1 MADSRYEHLTWRRRR
16 PTRLAV
22 SVPRSTLLLGSDHIL
37 KVESTIFS
45 EDYKRFFF
53 RDIQSITIRTNRRLQ
68 LWNVVLV
75 GLLAL
80 TLAEGFFDTSTWN
93 AWAITMMIM
102 ASITAM
108 LLVVNNVF
116 GTSCDVLIQTAVQND
131 ILTPLSR
138 VKRAN
143 KALERLRPLIIQ
155 AQGQLPAEELA
166 LRLRDLAAS
175 KSGTVTPPPAQPNI
189 EHA

>member
-1 MADSRYEHLTWRRRR
+1 MPDSGYNRLTWRSRRF
-16 PTRLAV
+16 TRLAV
-22 SVPRSTLLLGSDHIL
+22 SAPRSTLLLGSDHIL

-53 RDIQSITIRTNRRLQ
+53 RDIQSITIRTNRRWE

-75 GLLAL
+75 ALLGLAL
-80 TLAEGFFDTSTWN
+80 LEGFFDAATWN
-93 AWAITMMIM
+93 AWAIIMMIM
-102 ASITAM
+102 ASTAAV
-108 LLVVNNVF
+108 LLVLNNVF
-116 GTSCDVLIQTAVQND
+116 GKSCDVRIQTAVQND

-143 KALERLRPLIIQ
+143 MALERLRPLIIQ
-155 AQGQLPAEELA
+155 AQGQLPAEEAA
-166 LRLRDLAAS
+166 LRLRELAAS
-175 KSGTVTPPPAQPNI
+175 KSGTITPAAQPDI

>member
-1 MADSRYEHLTWRRRR
+1 M
-16 PTRLAV
+16 V
-22 SVPRSTLLLGSDHIL
+22 IMGSI
-37 KVESTIFS
+37 S
-45 EDYKRFFF
+45 
-53 RDIQSITIRTNRRLQ
+53 
-68 LWNVVLV
+68 
-75 GLLAL
+75 
-80 TLAEGFFDTSTWN
+80 
-93 AWAITMMIM
+93 
-102 ASITAM
+102 AM

-143 KALERLRPLIIQ
+143 KALERLRPLITQ

-166 LRLRDLAAS
+166 LRLRELAAS
-175 KSGTVTPPPAQPNI
+175 KPGTVTPAAQPNI

>member
-1 MADSRYEHLTWRRRR
+1 MPDSRYEHLTWRRRR

-93 AWAITMMIM
+93 AWAITMVIM
-102 ASITAM
+102 GSISAM

-143 KALERLRPLIIQ
+143 KALERLRPLITQ

-166 LRLRDLAAS
+166 LRLRELAAS
-175 KSGTVTPPPAQPNI
+175 KPGTVTPAAQPNI